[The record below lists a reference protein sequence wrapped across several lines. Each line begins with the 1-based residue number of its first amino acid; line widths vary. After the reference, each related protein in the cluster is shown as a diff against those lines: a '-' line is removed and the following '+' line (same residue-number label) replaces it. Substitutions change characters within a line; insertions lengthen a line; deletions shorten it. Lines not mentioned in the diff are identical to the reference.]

1 MAMRVG
7 LDMGLYG
14 VLVRADG
21 KPVKA
26 QELANACK
34 AEKLFTGTLYVGA
47 SGHKKE
53 LTSLV
58 LAVRLMRVLTAIGL

>member
-14 VLVRADG
+14 VLASAGG

-26 QELANACK
+26 QELADACK
-34 AEKLFTGTLYVGA
+34 AEKLFTGTLSVAALG
-47 SGHKKE
+47 
-53 LTSLV
+53 
-58 LAVRLMRVLTAIGL
+58 